1 MFQGTA
7 LVKRGPL
14 YQICI
19 SREEEAKKQ
28 AFNDRIR
35 DLREQARLEREKD
48 ELASYVKKKT
58 GYSAAIDRLRERGII
73 SKKQALL
80 PRSQTPN
87 ITFIRDVV
95 LAYFDI
101 PLEEIIGRNRRK
113 EYNMPRHIA
122 FWLTYKLS
130 LRSTPEIG
138 RLYGGRDHTT
148 ILSSIKQVDKKL
160 AAGDQEYINCIRELR
175 LALSESGLQDQ
186 MYWGS

>member
-14 YQICI
+14 YQICLA
-19 SREEEAKKQ
+19 REEEAKKQ
-28 AFNDRIR
+28 EFNDRIR
-35 DLREQARLEREKD
+35 DLREQARLEREK
-48 ELASYVKKKT
+48 EEREAYAKKK
-58 GYSAAIDRLRERGII
+58 AELRAIERVRQRKTI
-73 SKKQALL
+73 SEKQALL

-87 ITFIRDVV
+87 IRFIRDVV
-95 LAYFDI
+95 IAYFDI
-101 PLEEIIGRNRRK
+101 PLEEIIGRNRSK
-113 EYNMPRHIA
+113 QFNMPRHIA
-122 FWLTYKLS
+122 FWLTYKFS
-130 LRSTPEIG
+130 IRSTPEIG